1 MINPRRSNLKM
12 KIYCKT
18 LALTAVIS
26 ALSMPALAQSA
37 SGPGSQSMASDS
49 AGANQAAQ
57 MVAAIATLPRT
68 LDAGKDHLDSTFE
81 AELDHKVILSDGT
94 VLPSHTVLNGR
105 ITRDD
110 MQTAGK
116 SEFAIRFDRAQLKN
130 GKTLPIK
137 ATIVDIAR
145 PTYDTDE
152 YAVTNDWTN
161 QTLSVEQLNVVS
173 GVDLHSEIAGND
185 SAVFVSTTK
194 HDVKVPAGSELKLA
208 IGLAADAS
216 TPTNSTPAAN

>member
-1 MINPRRSNLKM
+1 M

-37 SGPGSQSMASDS
+37 SGPGSSADA
-49 AGANQAAQ
+49 AGANEAAQ
-57 MVAAIATLPRT
+57 MVPAIATLPHT
-68 LDAGKDHLDSTFE
+68 LDADKDHLDSTFE
-81 AELDHKVILSDGT
+81 AELDHKITLSDGT
-94 VLPSHTVLNGR
+94 VLPAHTVLSGR

-110 MQTAGK
+110 MQSAGK
-116 SEFAIRFDRAQLKN
+116 SEFALRFDQAQLKN
-130 GKTLPIK
+130 GKTVPIK
-137 ATIVDIAR
+137 ATIVDIAH
-145 PTYDTDE
+145 PSSNTDE
-152 YAVTNDWTN
+152 YAVSNDWTN

-173 GVDLHSEIAGND
+173 GVDLHSEIASND

-208 IGLAADAS
+208 IGPASDAS
-216 TPTNSTPAAN
+216 TPTNSTPAN